1 MASFIPTNGPAKEV
15 KVPLTLTALQT
26 YVGGFIKFIELP
38 SGDLLVVNEA
48 GPSFA
53 EINEQAN
60 GLAGRVGPIYGH
72 AVLCSP
78 SEIE

>member
-1 MASFIPTNGPAKEV
+1 MASFIPTQGPAKEV
-15 KVPLTLTALQT
+15 RVPLTLTALQS
-26 YVGGFIKFIELP
+26 YVGGFIKFVELP

-48 GPSFA
+48 GPEFA
-53 EINEQAN
+53 AINRAAN
-60 GLAGRVGPIYGH
+60 GFAGQAGPIFGH